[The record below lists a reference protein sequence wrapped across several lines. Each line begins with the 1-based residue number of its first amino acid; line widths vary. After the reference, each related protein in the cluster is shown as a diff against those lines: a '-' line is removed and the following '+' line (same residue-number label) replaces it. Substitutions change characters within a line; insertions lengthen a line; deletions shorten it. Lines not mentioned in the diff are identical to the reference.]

1 MQTTTIITEQ
11 SGLRSPTRLKLYGFN
26 YDYQHQVHS
35 GQCWAPSS
43 FDIERDI
50 LSKHP
55 HATGI
60 DIWLIS

>member
-11 SGLRSPTRLKLYGFN
+11 NGLRSARLKLYGFN

-35 GQCWAPSS
+35 GKCWAPSS

-50 LSKHP
+50 LSEHP